1 MKSYFSWAQTGG
13 GGDRGGWWLGCYW
26 CVDFGLRIW
35 CCFSIYLI
43 DFQMFKTDKFVLE
56 LVFLWLELYTLAATN
71 FL

>member
-1 MKSYFSWAQTGG
+1 MVQ
-13 GGDRGGWWLGCYW
+13 GWVGVFLG
-26 CVDFGLRIW
+26 VGFVFRIW

-56 LVFLWLELYTLAATN
+56 LMFLWLELYTLAATN